1 MLAVHEARRIS
12 EQHCE
17 AAELFGDWFRV
28 LRLTRRFE
36 LPKIADKVRLD
47 TPLNHSAVAFG
58 FLAVDAGAATALCGT
73 NGWSIGDT
81 YFRVFDRSVCSFR
94 HLKFSP
100 CEKGPGGRVAGAG
113 LRRGG

>member
-17 AAELFGDWFRV
+17 AAELFGNWFRV

-47 TPLNHSAVAFG
+47 TPLNHSAAAFS
-58 FLAVDAGAATALCGT
+58 FLIVDAIATAALCATDG
-73 NGWSIGDT
+73 G
-81 YFRVFDRSVCSFR
+81 SV
-94 HLKFSP
+94 LNL
-100 CEKGPGGRVAGAG
+100 G
-113 LRRGG
+113 L